1 MSVSWERPFDCTI
14 EKSDDKK
21 CKSQS
26 VGYGNCEKHTQFS
39 ITEYGEDEKEAKENL
54 LSELDRF
61 IEMLIKFRSDID

>member
-1 MSVSWERPFDCTI
+1 MSVSWERPFDFTI
-14 EKSDDKK
+14 EKFDDKK

-26 VGYGNCEKHTQFS
+26 FEYGICEKHTQFS

-61 IEMLIKFRSDID
+61 IEMLIEFRNSID

>member
-1 MSVSWERPFDCTI
+1 MSVSWERPFNFTI

-26 VGYGNCEKHTQFS
+26 FKYGICEEYTQFS
-39 ITEYGEDEKEAKENL
+39 ITEYGENEKEAKENL

>member
-1 MSVSWERPFDCTI
+1 MSVSWERPFYFTI

-26 VGYGNCEKHTQFS
+26 FEYEICEKYTQFS
-39 ITEYGEDEKEAKENL
+39 ITEYGENEKEAKENM

-61 IEMLIKFRSDID
+61 IEMLIEFRNNID